1 VGCWATPHVDRWDL
15 YSSSLTI
22 LWHRKHSKVFIS
34 ERTFLFLICLGVF
47 FHSQGFRLMV
57 YLFNVGFSGLHLQMA
72 LGGNLE
78 MYFSLVHDSIVLVT
92 HAS

>member
-1 VGCWATPHVDRWDL
+1 MGCWATPHVDRWDL

-92 HAS
+92 HAF